1 MTNQTK
7 NNKLNYLIDP
17 TFMKVNKLFVWSFE
31 NEEGTTSMSKYYKSE
46 VEMKD
51 LNAIIDGKSF
61 FDVLV
66 KNKDEAYQKI
76 MSVSKNN
83 DYRTSNLSG
92 LQIPLQA
99 L

>member
-1 MTNQTK
+1 
-7 NNKLNYLIDP
+7 
-17 TFMKVNKLFVWSFE
+17 
-31 NEEGTTSMSKYYKSE
+31 MSKYYKSE

-51 LNAIIDGKSF
+51 LNAIIDEKSF

>member
-1 MTNQTK
+1 
-7 NNKLNYLIDP
+7 
-17 TFMKVNKLFVWSFE
+17 
-31 NEEGTTSMSKYYKSE
+31 
-46 VEMKD
+46 MKD

-92 LQIPLQA
+92 LQIRLQA

>member
-1 MTNQTK
+1 
-7 NNKLNYLIDP
+7 
-17 TFMKVNKLFVWSFE
+17 
-31 NEEGTTSMSKYYKSE
+31 MSKYYKSE